1 MAEQKTLK
9 VTNIATGQVFFKTP
23 DEIKAI
29 KGSKVL
35 KGRFLFEKEA
45 DTPPLANKIAPSQ
58 PATPAPA
65 AQVADKPADKPADAP
80 KQ

>member
-9 VTNIATGQVFFKTP
+9 VTNIATGQVFMKTL

-29 KGSKVL
+29 KASKVL
-35 KGRFLFEKEA
+35 KGRFTFEKEA

-58 PATPAPA
+58 PAQVPAP
-65 AQVADKPADKPADAP
+65 KPAEQTKPTEPDAP